1 MSEPTDSTKKK
12 SKSKT
17 KTKAETKSTPKQKTK
32 AETKSTAKE
41 KMKAETKS
49 TPKQK
54 TKAETKSKP
63 KSKSKPKEKMIKKYS
78 VSGTFLMGEV
88 LQKFEKEVEA
98 RSEGRAKEKIFQ
110 DLGSKH
116 GVKRSRVLIGAVEES
131 K

>member
-1 MSEPTDSTKKK
+1 MSESTDNAKTKKPK
-12 SKSKT
+12 SKSKA
-17 KTKAETKSTPKQKTK
+17 KAETKSKP
-32 AETKSTAKE
+32 KE

-49 TPKQK
+49 TPKEK
-54 TKAETKSKP
+54 MKAET
-63 KSKSKPKEKMIKKYS
+63 KSKSKPKEKKIKKFS

-116 GVKRSRVLIGAVEES
+116 GVKRSRVLIGTVEES